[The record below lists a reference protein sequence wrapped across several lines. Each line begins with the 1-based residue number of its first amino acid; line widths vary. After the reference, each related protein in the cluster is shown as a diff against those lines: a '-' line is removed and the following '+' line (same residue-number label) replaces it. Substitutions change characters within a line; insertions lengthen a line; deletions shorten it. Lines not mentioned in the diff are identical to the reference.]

1 MECDETQTARRGRT
15 CRPAGAQER
24 VDYLSSFRLLLGHA
38 GGARRA
44 IVLSMLLATLAAAF
58 ELVPLYIVWR
68 VVVSVIEGTVSLSS
82 VLSSAGLA
90 AGAVLLGHAAQAAA
104 VAEGH
109 AAAFGVIRNL
119 RLAVAAHLSRLPLG
133 WLSARTGGE
142 AKALVIDEPER
153 LEMIAAHGIPE
164 GTGAVVTWLAVSAWL
179 FSVDWRMA
187 LASVFLTPLS
197 FLLIGIAMLRSARK
211 VPAFQGA
218 SARMNAAVVEY
229 VAGMPVVKIF
239 NRSGESLAGAAAAV
253 RDYVRIETEI
263 TRAYVPLGGAFNALI
278 LANITLILPAGLW
291 LMAAGT
297 LDVVT
302 FVFFVILG
310 AGYSLPLMKLFALFQ
325 HLAQISVASRA
336 VEDLLATPVQP
347 EAACRVAFS
356 DRDVVFDNVSFAYGE
371 RMVLRDVSFTA
382 RAGAVTA
389 LVGPSGSGK
398 STAATLVARFNDVAA
413 GRITLGGVELRDIP
427 TAQLMDEIA
436 FVFQDVF
443 LFSDTIAANIAIAR
457 PGASRQEVRA
467 AARAAQA
474 DGFIS
479 ALPQGYDTAI
489 GSRGVQLSGGE
500 RQRIAIARAIL
511 KDAPIIVLD
520 EATAFADPDS
530 EAAIQAGISALA
542 RGRTLIVVA
551 HRLHTIAA
559 ASEIVVLSEG
569 SVAERG
575 GHDALLHRR
584 GLYADLW
591 ADWEAVRSASF
602 TGENRMPEAAQ

>member
-1 MECDETQTARRGRT
+1 MECEETQTERT
-15 CRPAGAQER
+15 GKTCPSPAAKEG
-24 VDYLSSFRLLLGHA
+24 VDYLSSFRLLLGYA

-44 IVLSMLLATLAAAF
+44 ILLSMLLATFAAAC

-68 VVVSVIEGTVSLSS
+68 VVVSVIDGTVSLSL
-82 VLSSAGLA
+82 VLTSAGLA
-90 AGAVLLGHAAQAAA
+90 AGAILLGHAAQAAA
-104 VAEGH
+104 VAMGH

-119 RLAVAAHLSRLPLG
+119 RLAVAAHLARLPLG

-164 GTGAVVTWLAVSAWL
+164 GTGALVTWLAVSAWL

-197 FLLIGIAMLRSARK
+197 FLLISVAMLRSARK
-211 VPAFQGA
+211 VPAFQRA
-218 SARMNAAVVEY
+218 SERMNAAVVEY

-239 NRSGESLAGAAAAV
+239 NRSGESLAGARAAV
-253 RDYVRIETEI
+253 EDYVRIETEI
-263 TRAYVPLGGAFNALI
+263 ARAYVPLGGAFNALV

-291 LMAAGT
+291 FMAAGT
-297 LDVVT
+297 LDVET
-302 FVFFVILG
+302 FVFFVVLG
-310 AGYSLPLMKLFALFQ
+310 AGYSLPLTKLFALFQ

-336 VEDLLATPVQP
+336 VEDLLATPAQP
-347 EAACRVAFS
+347 EAGRRVALS
-356 DRDVVFDNVSFAYGE
+356 GRDVVFDNVSFAYGE
-371 RMVLRDVSFTA
+371 RMVLREVSFTA

-413 GRITLGGVELRDIP
+413 GRITLGGVDLRDIP
-427 TAQLMDEIA
+427 TAQLMEEVA

-443 LFSDTIAANIAIAR
+443 LFSDTIAANIALAR

-479 ALPQGYDTAI
+479 ALPQGYDTRI
-489 GSRGVQLSGGE
+489 GSGGVQLSGGE

-530 EAAIQAGISALA
+530 EAAIQTALGALA
-542 RGRTLIVVA
+542 KGRTLIVVA

-569 SVAERG
+569 LVVERG
-575 GHDALLHRR
+575 GHDALLRRR
-584 GLYADLW
+584 GLYAGLW
-591 ADWEAVRSASF
+591 ADWEAVRSAPCS
-602 TGENRMPEAAQ
+602 GETRMAEAAQ

>member
-1 MECDETQTARRGRT
+1 MECEQTQTVRT
-15 CRPAGAQER
+15 GTTCPPAGAKEG
-24 VDYLSSFRLLLGHA
+24 VDYLSSFRLLLGYA
-38 GGARRA
+38 GGARRD
-44 IVLSMLLATLAAAF
+44 IVLSMLLATFAAAL

-68 VVVSVIEGTVSLSS
+68 VVVSAIDGTVSLSS
-82 VLSSAGLA
+82 ALSSAGFA
-90 AGAVLLGHAAQAAA
+90 AGAIVLGHAAQAAA
-104 VAEGH
+104 VAMGH

-119 RLAVAAHLSRLPLG
+119 RVAVAAHLARLPLG

-179 FSVDWRMA
+179 FSADWRMA
-187 LASVFLTPLS
+187 LASVLLTPLS
-197 FLLIGIAMLRSARK
+197 FLLIGVAMLRSARK
-211 VPAFQGA
+211 VPAFQRA
-218 SARMNAAVVEY
+218 SERMNAAVVEY

-263 TRAYVPLGGAFNALI
+263 ARAYVPLGGAFNALV

-291 LMAAGT
+291 FMAAGT
-297 LDVVT
+297 LDVAT

-310 AGYSLPLMKLFALFQ
+310 AGYSLPLTKLFTLFQ

-336 VEDLLATPVQP
+336 VEDLLATPAQP
-347 EAACRVAFS
+347 DAVRPVALS
-356 DRDVVFDNVSFAYGE
+356 GRDVVFENVSFAYGE

-382 RAGAVTA
+382 RSGAVTA

-413 GRITLGGVELRDIP
+413 GRITLGGVDLRDIP

-443 LFSDTIAANIAIAR
+443 LFSDTIAANIALAR
-457 PGASRQEVRA
+457 PDASRQEVRA

-479 ALPQGYDTAI
+479 ALPQDYDTRI
-489 GSRGVQLSGGE
+489 GSGGVQLSGGE

-530 EAAIQAGISALA
+530 EAAIQAALGALA

-559 ASEIVVLSEG
+559 ASEIVVLSQG
-569 SVAERG
+569 RVVERG
-575 GHDALLHRR
+575 GHDALLWRQ
-584 GLYADLW
+584 GLYAGLW
-591 ADWEAVRSASF
+591 ADWEAVRSASSS
-602 TGENRMPEAAQ
+602 GENRMPEAAQ

>member
-1 MECDETQTARRGRT
+1 M
-15 CRPAGAQER
+15 
-24 VDYLSSFRLLLGHA
+24 DYLSSFRLLLGHA

-90 AGAVLLGHAAQAAA
+90 AGVVLLGHAAQAAA
-104 VAEGH
+104 VAKGH

-179 FSVDWRMA
+179 FAVDWRMA

-263 TRAYVPLGGAFNALI
+263 TRAYVPLGGAFNALV

-297 LDVVT
+297 LDVAT

-310 AGYSLPLMKLFALFQ
+310 AGYSLPLMKLFTLFQ

-336 VEDLLATPVQP
+336 VEDLLATPAQP
-347 EAACRVAFS
+347 ESACRVAFS
-356 DRDVVFDNVSFAYGE
+356 SRDVVFDNVSFAYGE

-382 RAGAVTA
+382 RAGVVTA

-413 GRITLGGVELRDIP
+413 GRITLGGVDLRDIP

-511 KDAPIIVLD
+511 KDASIIVLD

-542 RGRTLIVVA
+542 QGRTLIVVA

-569 SVAERG
+569 RVAERG

-591 ADWEAVRSASF
+591 ADWEAVRSAAF

>member
-1 MECDETQTARRGRT
+1 MECEETQTVRT
-15 CRPAGAQER
+15 GTACPPAGAKER
-24 VDYLSSFRLLLGHA
+24 VDYLSSFRLLLGYA
-38 GGARRA
+38 GGARRD
-44 IVLSMLLATLAAAF
+44 IVLSMLLATLAAGL

-68 VVVSVIEGTVSLSS
+68 VVVSAIDGTVSLSS
-82 VLSSAGLA
+82 TLSSAGFA
-90 AGAVLLGHAAQAAA
+90 AGAIVLGHGAQAAA
-104 VAEGH
+104 VALGH

-119 RLAVAAHLSRLPLG
+119 RLAVAAHLARLPLG

-164 GTGAVVTWLAVSAWL
+164 GTGAIVTWLAVSAWL

-187 LASVFLTPLS
+187 LASVFLTPFS
-197 FLLIGIAMLRSARK
+197 FLLISVAMLRSSRK
-211 VPAFQGA
+211 VPAFQRA
-218 SARMNAAVVEY
+218 SERMNATVVQY

-263 TRAYVPLGGAFNALI
+263 ARAYVPLGGAFNALV

-291 LMAAGT
+291 FMAAGT
-297 LDVVT
+297 LDVAT

-310 AGYSLPLMKLFALFQ
+310 TGYSLPLTKLFALFQ

-336 VEDLLATPVQP
+336 VEDLLATPAQP
-347 EAACRVAFS
+347 DAARRVALS
-356 DRDVVFDNVSFAYGE
+356 GRDVVFDNVSFAYGE
-371 RMVLRDVSFTA
+371 RTVLQDVSFTA
-382 RAGAVTA
+382 RSGAVTA

-413 GRITLGGVELRDIP
+413 GRITLGGVDLRDIP

-443 LFSDTIAANIAIAR
+443 LFSDTIAANIALAR
-457 PGASRQEVRA
+457 PGASRQEIRA
-467 AARAAQA
+467 AAQAAQA
-474 DGFIS
+474 DGFIT
-479 ALPQGYDTAI
+479 ALPQGYDTRI
-489 GSRGVQLSGGE
+489 GSGGVQLSGGE

-530 EAAIQAGISALA
+530 EDAIQAALGALA

-569 SVAERG
+569 RVVERG
-575 GHDALLHRR
+575 GHDALLRRR
-584 GLYADLW
+584 GLYAGLW
-591 ADWEAVRSASF
+591 ADWEAVRSASY